1 MKTGPDLGMFGSKE
15 VGLLSDII
23 QSAYSDTLS
32 THTWTRILDMIG
44 QLVPYDAVG
53 AVFANVQTG
62 RLENRITCKMDASLV
77 QWYDAHYPALSVIAG
92 AAQTRGLTVWRPTDI
107 IGKQEY
113 EASETR
119 QDLLRDFGLG
129 EPVCVVCGSPPHIT
143 ARFWFLR
150 EIGKVDFTDRELHIL
165 KLLQPHI
172 CSALVIAR
180 DLLDGV
186 AFQHAFENAYRPV
199 FICDSTGKIIHLT
212 NRAKLFARGNGEDCE
227 AGLAEIEALVQRMI
241 SEQKEDVSAKLAGQK
256 CRANLSTVVAP
267 NVPTTYMLA
276 ITSPE
281 QLRQALYSFMR
292 EFGLSDREVEIC
304 TMVAQGLH
312 NLDIADKLFIAE
324 STVKDHVSSIFE
336 KLGISSRAGIAP
348 KLLGF

>member
-1 MKTGPDLGMFGSKE
+1 MDSSLETASFRSDE
-15 VGLLSDII
+15 VVILSDII
-23 QSAYSDTLS
+23 QAAYCDTLF
-32 THTWTRILDMIG
+32 TDTWIRILGMIG
-44 QLVPYDAVG
+44 QVVPCDAAG

-62 RLENRITCKMDASLV
+62 RLENRITLNLDAELV
-77 QWYDAHYPALSVIAG
+77 QWYDEHFAAISLIG
-92 AAQTRGLTVWRPTDI
+92 QTAQTRGFTVWRPSEV

-113 EASETR
+113 EESEIR
-119 QDLLRDFGLG
+119 QALSKDFGLG
-129 EPVCVVCGSPPHIT
+129 EPVCVTCGSPPQIT

-180 DLLDGV
+180 DLLDG
-186 AFQHAFENAYRPV
+186 AAYQHAFENAYRPV

-212 NRAKLFARGNGEDCE
+212 SRAKLFARGSGDDGED
-227 AGLAEIEALVQRMI
+227 GLAEIEAITQRMI
-241 SEQKEDVSAKLAGQK
+241 SNQEECLSAELLGQK
-256 CRANLSTVVAP
+256 CQMNLSTLAAR

-281 QLRQALYSFMR
+281 QLRQILYSFMR
-292 EFGLSDREVEIC
+292 EYGLSDREVEIC

-312 NLDIADKLFIAE
+312 NRDIVDKLFIAE
-324 STVKDHVSSIFE
+324 STVKDHVSSIFQ
-336 KLGISSRAGIAP
+336 KLAIESRAGIAP

>member
-1 MKTGPDLGMFGSKE
+1 MNSSLETASFRNDE
-15 VGLLSDII
+15 VAVLSDII
-23 QSAYSDTLS
+23 QAAYADTLS
-32 THTWTRILDMIG
+32 TETWTQILHMIG
-44 QLVPYDAVG
+44 QVVPYDG
-53 AVFANVQTG
+53 SSAVFANVQTG
-62 RLENRITCKMDASLV
+62 RLENRIIVNLDADV
-77 QWYDAHYPALSVIAG
+77 VRWYDENLPAISLIAQT
-92 AAQTRGLTVWRPTDI
+92 AQTRGLNVWRPSEV
-107 IGKQEY
+107 IGKQEF
-113 EASETR
+113 EASEMR

-129 EPVCVVCGSPPHIT
+129 EPVCLTCGSPPQIT

-150 EIGKVDFTDRELHIL
+150 EIGKVDYTDRDRHVLELI
-165 KLLQPHI
+165 QRHI

-180 DLLDGV
+180 DLLDG
-186 AFQHAFENAYRPV
+186 AAYQHAFENAYRPV

-241 SEQKEDVSAKLAGQK
+241 SEQEEDVSAKLVGQK
-256 CRANLSTVVAP
+256 CQANLSTVVAP

-281 QLRQALYSFMR
+281 QLRQALYSFML

-304 TMVAQGLH
+304 TMVARGMR
-312 NLDIADKLFIAE
+312 NREIAEKLFIAE
-324 STVKDHVSSIFE
+324 STVKDHVTSIFE
-336 KLGISSRAGIAP
+336 KLDISSRAGIAP